1 MLVVSL
7 DKHLDAKAESLFDGE
22 DNVKIKIENY
32 LVETNLD
39 HAIKWMATLYNL
51 GKSDPKVVKLF
62 QGKPV
67 TLPTAFV
74 VFSKPDK
81 IKGLGKE
88 EMEAAKTRLMKTI
101 GTCGYG
107 VHIVDTFVIN
117 N

>member
-39 HAIKWMATLYNL
+39 HAIKWMATLYIL
-51 GKSDPKVVKLF
+51 GKCDPKDVKLF
-62 QGKPV
+62 GKPV
-67 TLPTAFV
+67 TLPAAFV

-81 IKGLGKE
+81 IKGLGK
-88 EMEAAKTRLMKTI
+88 
-101 GTCGYG
+101 
-107 VHIVDTFVIN
+107 D
-117 N
+117 